1 MSQNPLGD
9 FLRARR
15 AQVSP
20 QSLGL
25 PTQQN
30 RRVPGLRREEVA
42 TMSGLSADYYIRLE
56 QGRERNP
63 SAQVLEALG
72 RVLQLDDD
80 ARLHLFRIAGLGPS
94 NPPNQGPE
102 QVDPQL
108 LRLMQM
114 WPDNPALVLGRAY
127 DVLAGNTLA
136 YALFDG
142 FEYGPNLLTKVFL
155 DPAAASFY
163 PDWEV
168 VAANTVAGFRVL
180 HGTFPADR
188 RINDVL
194 ATTRMHSAAFTEM
207 WARHD
212 ARGKRLETKRFAHPA
227 VGRITLSM
235 NAFDVRGVPGQE
247 LIVYHAEPDS
257 VSSQALA
264 LLGALAA
271 TRAREHGVPR
281 RRDLG

>member
-1 MSQNPLGD
+1 
-9 FLRARR
+9 
-15 AQVSP
+15 
-20 QSLGL
+20 
-25 PTQQN
+25 
-30 RRVPGLRREEVA
+30 
-42 TMSGLSADYYIRLE
+42 MSGLSADYYVRLE
-56 QGRERNP
+56 QGRERHP

-94 NPPNQGPE
+94 GPRHPGTE
-102 QVDPQL
+102 QVDAQL
-108 LRLMQM
+108 LQLMQM

-127 DVLAGNTLA
+127 DVLAGNDLA

-155 DPAAASFY
+155 DPTAASFY

-180 HGTFPADR
+180 HGMFTADR

-194 ATTRMHSAAFTEM
+194 TTTRMHSATFADLWE
-207 WARHD
+207 RHD
-212 ARGKRLETKRFAHPA
+212 ARSKRPETKRFAHPH
-227 VGRITLSM
+227 VGRMTLSM
-235 NAFDVRGVPGQE
+235 NAFDVKAAPGQE

-257 VSSQALA
+257 VSAHALA
-264 LLGALAA
+264 LLGALSA
-271 TRAREHGVPR
+271 TRAREQVVSRGQ
-281 RRDLG
+281 DLR